1 MCEGTEIVNSTHKI
15 HCSAKLDD
23 GSCIPGFEV
32 SVFTIDKKFENFIAW
47 YYLGIWGRIDN

>member
-1 MCEGTEIVNSTHKI
+1 MCEGAEIVNSTHKI

-32 SVFTIDKKFENFIAW
+32 SVFTIDKKFENFIA
-47 YYLGIWGRIDN
+47 